1 LAGAPLRAPCHT
13 SVTERRRSRN
23 RSAGQSVVEFT
34 IFFPVFLLLL
44 VAAIDLGRLFFSKI
58 ELDNAAREGAA
69 YAASKPT
76 DSAGI
81 LVVVAQETNSQA
93 QTGPGA
99 MAAPTVICKDP
110 SGTTISCAN
119 ASGGTGSGN
128 AVTVSLSQ
136 PFTFFTPLI
145 NGLFGNNF
153 KIGASASSTVLGY
166 AASTTTTPP
175 PTNCPL
181 PTATFTYV
189 VSGLTLTTDP
199 SSSTPNSGLCNISG
213 YNWDWGDG
221 NSDVGAAS
229 ATVHTYLG
237 AGTYSV
243 SLTTT
248 NQAGETTG
256 TQNINVGVAPP
267 PTCTVP
273 TASFTYTS
281 SSKTFTF
288 TDTSSVADPVN
299 CPILSW
305 AWTFGDGG
313 ASNVQNPT
321 YTYGSANQ
329 HTVTLI
335 VTNSAGPSAPYSH
348 KQ

>member
-1 LAGAPLRAPCHT
+1 
-13 SVTERRRSRN
+13 
-23 RSAGQSVVEFT
+23 
-34 IFFPVFLLLL
+34 
-44 VAAIDLGRLFFSKI
+44 
-58 ELDNAAREGAA
+58 
-69 YAASKPT
+69 
-76 DSAGI
+76 
-81 LVVVAQETNSQA
+81 
-93 QTGPGA
+93 

-256 TQNINVGVAPP
+256 TQNINVGVVPP